1 MGTVND
7 PAHEWTDERL
17 RDLERAMRDEY
28 SQAAEE
34 MRDRLDRVLRAYSS
48 EKAQREKAMDS
59 TEEAMKAHREWLRMQ
74 AIQQTRM
81 GSMVDQLADAAV
93 NANARAM
100 DMVRDAVPTIYSEN
114 ANRAAFDV
122 DRAVGYDTKFT
133 LVDESTVRALIGS
146 GVTDSPILREVRV
159 PKVSRPKDYQ
169 WNRQEFTSA
178 VTQGILRGE
187 SIPDI
192 VKRTRSIF
200 GMNRA
205 AAFRAART
213 ATTSAEC
220 AGRVSSYRRAER
232 LGIDLTQ
239 EWMATVDPRTRPS
252 HVALD
257 GERVEVGGSWQSEHG
272 PIRYP
277 GDPQAHPSE
286 VYNCRCTLVA
296 AVDGID
302 QSAAARFS
310 RLPDGMT
317 YDEWREQARRRMEG
331 EQVGEPSIVRTPD
344 HHVAEGQ
351 DILGTW
357 QRRPDEYDFE
367 IEDVMNAQ
375 GFDGRPRVLDADEFD
390 RAVREANGGDGLIM
404 QRTYSAPDQATLD
417 AYRES
422 LYRGKWHVDCST
434 GGAEYGQGMY
444 CAGDWAKSLS
454 KRTVESMKH
463 YASLY
468 DGPSYIETMTLDPS
482 ARVIKT
488 SDLVREAAKAR
499 SSIIDDIAGEVVG
512 DNLDAAGMGSLRD
525 SERKYLTDIAA
536 GRRPSV
542 DISPE
547 RYGMS
552 MDDMDEFGEY
562 LRGLTNERASFDD
575 RVTRLNDM
583 DEGVLAAA
591 LGYDAI
597 DVRGQGYVVVLNR
610 TKLIIRRPE

>member
-34 MRDRLDRVLRAYSS
+34 MRDRLDRALRAYSS
-48 EKAQREKAMDS
+48 EKAQRERALDG
-59 TEEAMKAHREWLRMQ
+59 TEEAMKAHEEWLRMQ

-81 GSMVDQLADAAV
+81 DSMVDQLADAAV

-122 DRAVGYDTKFT
+122 DKAVGYDTKFT
-133 LVDESTVRALIGS
+133 LVDESAVRALIGS

-169 WNRQEFTSA
+169 WNRQKFTSA
-178 VTQGILRGE
+178 VTQGILQGE

-232 LGIDLTQ
+232 LGIDLMQ

-296 AVDGID
+296 AVSGID
-302 QSAAARFS
+302 QSAADRFS
-310 RLPDGMT
+310 RLPEGMT
-317 YDEWREQARRRMEG
+317 YEGWRQRALDRLEAARERLEESRVQEAAQEVVQGQA
-331 EQVGEPSIVRTPD
+331 VV
-344 HHVAEGQ
+344 EGQ

-357 QRRPDEYDFE
+357 ERRPDQFDFE
-367 IEDVMNAQ
+367 IEDVLDAQ
-375 GFDGRPRVLDADEFD
+375 GFDGLPRVVDADEFD
-390 RAVREANGGDGLIM
+390 RAVRQANGGDGLVM
-404 QRTYSAPDQATLD
+404 QRVYSAPDQATLD

-422 LYRGKWHVDCST
+422 LYSGKWYVDCSHGNDT
-434 GGAEYGQGMY
+434 YGKGMY
-444 CAGDWAKSLS
+444 TASSKSTS
-454 KRTVESMKH
+454 VTQQMADEITPYRREF
-463 YASLY
+463 
-468 DGPSYIETMTLDPS
+468 SYTETMTLDPS
-482 ARVIKT
+482 ARVIGYNEVVSAKNDASVLERAIVGGDDI
-488 SDLVREAAKAR
+488 SDTERAIVRREVLREYSDEDRALAKA
-499 SSIIDDIAGEVVG
+499 A
-512 DNLDAAGMGSLRD
+512 
-525 SERKYLTDIAA
+525 EREWD
-536 GRRPSV
+536 
-542 DISPE
+542 
-547 RYGMS
+547 
-552 MDDMDEFGEY
+552 
-562 LRGLTNERASFDD
+562 FDD
-575 RVTRLNDM
+575 YM
-583 DEGVLAAA
+583 DVIKKYSQREREFRELGTSEVAAL
-591 LGYDAI
+591 LGYDA
-597 DVRGQGYVVVLNR
+597 VEVPGLNYTVVLNR

>member
-17 RDLERAMRDEY
+17 TELERAMRDEY

-34 MRDRLDRVLRAYSS
+34 MRDRLDRALRAYSS
-48 EKAQREKAMDS
+48 EKAQRERALDG
-59 TEEAMKAHREWLRMQ
+59 TEEAMKAHEEWLRMQ

-122 DRAVGYDTKFT
+122 DKAVGYDTKFT

-178 VTQGILRGE
+178 VTQGILQGE

-232 LGIDLTQ
+232 LGIDLMQ

-296 AVDGID
+296 AVSGID

-317 YDEWREQARRRMEG
+317 YEGWRQRAMDRLEARG
-331 EQVGEPSIVRTPD
+331 GTVPD
-344 HHVAEGQ
+344 GTRVVDGR

-357 QRRPDEYDFE
+357 ERRPDQFDFE
-367 IEDVMNAQ
+367 IEDVIDAQ
-375 GFDGRPRVLDADEFD
+375 GFNGLPRVVGADEFD
-390 RAVREANGGDGLIM
+390 RAVRQANGGGGLVM
-404 QRTYSAPDQATLD
+404 QRVYSAPDQATLD

-422 LYRGKWHVDCST
+422 LYSGKWYVDCSHGNDT
-434 GGAEYGQGMY
+434 YGKGMY
-444 CAGDWAKSLS
+444 TASSKSTS
-454 KRTVESMKH
+454 VTQQMTDEIAPYRREF
-463 YASLY
+463 
-468 DGPSYIETMTLDPS
+468 SYTETMTLDPS
-482 ARVIKT
+482 ARVTGYNEIV
-488 SDLVREAAKAR
+488 SAKNDASVLER
-499 SSIIDDIAGEVVG
+499 AIVGGDDIS
-512 DNLDAAGMGSLRD
+512 D
-525 SERKYLTDIAA
+525 T
-536 GRRPSV
+536 
-542 DISPE
+542 
-547 RYGMS
+547 
-552 MDDMDEFGEY
+552 
-562 LRGLTNERASFDD
+562 ERAIVRREVLREYSDEDMALARVAEREWDFDD
-575 RVTRLNDM
+575 YMAVIKKYSQREREFRELGTSEVA
-583 DEGVLAAA
+583 VL
-591 LGYDAI
+591 LGYDA
-597 DVRGQGYVVVLNR
+597 VEVPGLNYTVVLNR
-610 TKLIIRRPE
+610 TKLIIRRLE

>member
-34 MRDRLDRVLRAYSS
+34 MRDRLDRALRAYSS
-48 EKAQREKAMDS
+48 EKAQREKAMDN
-59 TEEAMKAHREWLRMQ
+59 TEEDMKAHKEWLRMQ

-122 DRAVGYDTKFT
+122 DKAVGYDTKFT
-133 LVDESTVRALIGS
+133 LVDESAVRALIGS

-178 VTQGILRGE
+178 VTQGILQGE

-232 LGIDLTQ
+232 LGIDLMQ

-257 GERVEVGGSWQSEHG
+257 GERVAVGEEFSNGL
-272 PIRYP
+272 RFP
-277 GDPQAHPSE
+277 GDPQGPGRE

-310 RLPDGMT
+310 RLPEGMT
-317 YDEWREQARRRMEG
+317 YEGWRERARERLKARG
-331 EQVGEPSIVRTPD
+331 ATPD
-344 HHVAEGQ
+344 AGADHRVAEGD

-357 QRRPDEYDFE
+357 RRRPDEFDFE
-367 IEDVMNAQ
+367 IEDVLDAQ
-375 GFDGRPRVLDADEFD
+375 GFDGKPRVVDADEFD
-390 RAVREANGGDGLIM
+390 QAVRQANGGDGLIM

-417 AYRES
+417 AYRDQ
-422 LYRGKWHVDCST
+422 LYSGKWYVDCST
-434 GGAEYGQGMY
+434 GGAQYGQGMY
-444 CAGDWAKSLS
+444 CAADYTGKLSDGIKEEMQHYISLN
-454 KRTVESMKH
+454 ESRGAEH
-463 YASLY
+463 AYV
-468 DGPSYIETMTLDPS
+468 ETMTLDPS
-482 ARVIKT
+482 AKIIRHADIDAEFARAEADSFLGVVKKANPRLT
-488 SDLVREAAKAR
+488 DREAAAVVRECGGTRSGSTFKLAKSWEREDPDGYDAFIEAQGKAWDEYKDAIEEVR
-499 SSIIDDIAGEVVG
+499 LATASLDD
-512 DNLDAAGMGSLRD
+512 GS
-525 SERKYLTDIAA
+525 K
-536 GRRPSV
+536 
-542 DISPE
+542 
-547 RYGMS
+547 
-552 MDDMDEFGEY
+552 
-562 LRGLTNERASFDD
+562 
-575 RVTRLNDM
+575 
-583 DEGVLAAA
+583 AAA
-591 LGYDAI
+591 MGYDAI
-597 DVRGQGYVVVLNR
+597 NAEGHGASGSYTVVLNR
-610 TKLIIRRPE
+610 TKLIIRRPK

>member
-17 RDLERAMRDEY
+17 TELERAMRDEY

-34 MRDRLDRVLRAYSS
+34 MRDRLDRALRAYSS
-48 EKAQREKAMDS
+48 EKAQREKAMDN

-122 DRAVGYDTKFT
+122 DKAVGYDTKFT

-178 VTQGILRGE
+178 VTQGILQGE

-232 LGIDLTQ
+232 LGIDLMQ

-257 GERVEVGGSWQSEHG
+257 GERVAVGEEFSNGL
-272 PIRYP
+272 RFP
-277 GDPQAHPSE
+277 GDPQGPARE

-310 RLPDGMT
+310 RLPEGMT
-317 YDEWREQARRRMEG
+317 YDEWREQARRRMAG
-331 EQVGEPSIVRTPD
+331 ELVGEPDVIRTPERQ
-344 HHVAEGQ
+344 VVEGR

-357 QRRPDEYDFE
+357 RRRPDEFDFE
-367 IEDVMNAQ
+367 IEDVLDAQ
-375 GFDGRPRVLDADEFD
+375 GFDGLPRVVGADEFD
-390 RAVREANGGDGLIM
+390 RAVRRANGGDGLIM
-404 QRTYSAPDQATLD
+404 QRAYSAPDRETLD
-417 AYRES
+417 SYRNQ
-422 LYRGKWHVDCST
+422 LYSGKWYVDCSV

-444 CAGDWAKSLS
+444 CAGDWAESLS
-454 KRTVESMKH
+454 DKTVTSMRH
-463 YASLY
+463 YASMY
-468 DGPSYIETMTLDPS
+468 DGLSNVETMTLDPT

-488 SDLVREAAKAR
+488 SDLMRESAKAR
-499 SSIIDDIAGEVVG
+499 SSVMDSIAADVVEE
-512 DNLDAAGMGSLRD
+512 NLDMSGMGD
-525 SERKYLTDIAA
+525 MTEAERGYLTDLAV
-536 GRRPSV
+536 GRRPSASI
-542 DISPE
+542 DPG

-552 MDDMDEFGEY
+552 VDDMDEFGEY

-575 RVTRLNDM
+575 RIARLDDM

>member
-17 RDLERAMRDEY
+17 TELERAMRDEY

-34 MRDRLDRVLRAYSS
+34 MRDRLDRALRAYSS
-48 EKAQREKAMDS
+48 EKAQRERDMDS

-159 PKVSRPKDYQ
+159 PKVNRPKDYQ
-169 WNRQEFTSA
+169 WNRQKFTSA
-178 VTQGILRGE
+178 VTQGILQGE
-187 SIPDI
+187 SVPDI

-232 LGIDLTQ
+232 LGIDLMQ
-239 EWMATVDPRTRPS
+239 EWVATLDTRTRDS
-252 HVALD
+252 HRVLD
-257 GERVEVGGSWQSEHG
+257 GERVAVGEEFSNGL
-272 PIRYP
+272 RFP
-277 GDPQAHPSE
+277 GDPQGPGRE

-310 RLPDGMT
+310 RLPDDMS
-317 YDEWREQARRRMEG
+317 YEEWKAGRDPKRAKPSGRSLREFMETPAADRAAKKAGVSKAQLRRRIVARLGADGKTGRDFPSMTRA
-331 EQVGEPSIVRTPD
+331 EQQE
-344 HHVAEGQ
+344 A
-351 DILGTW
+351 L
-357 QRRPDEYDFE
+357 
-367 IEDVMNAQ
+367 
-375 GFDGRPRVLDADEFD
+375 
-390 RAVREANGGDGLIM
+390 REAVELTRKQDKPRGDRRRRG
-404 QRTYSAPDQATLD
+404 D
-417 AYRES
+417 A
-422 LYRGKWHVDCST
+422 
-434 GGAEYGQGMY
+434 
-444 CAGDWAKSLS
+444 
-454 KRTVESMKH
+454 
-463 YASLY
+463 
-468 DGPSYIETMTLDPS
+468 
-482 ARVIKT
+482 
-488 SDLVREAAKAR
+488 
-499 SSIIDDIAGEVVG
+499 
-512 DNLDAAGMGSLRD
+512 
-525 SERKYLTDIAA
+525 
-536 GRRPSV
+536 
-542 DISPE
+542 
-547 RYGMS
+547 
-552 MDDMDEFGEY
+552 
-562 LRGLTNERASFDD
+562 
-575 RVTRLNDM
+575 
-583 DEGVLAAA
+583 
-591 LGYDAI
+591 
-597 DVRGQGYVVVLNR
+597 
-610 TKLIIRRPE
+610 

>member
-17 RDLERAMRDEY
+17 TELERAMRDEY

-34 MRDRLDRVLRAYSS
+34 MRDRLDRALRAYSS
-48 EKAQREKAMDS
+48 EKAQREKAMDN

-122 DRAVGYDTKFT
+122 DKAVGYDTKFT

-178 VTQGILRGE
+178 VTQGILQGE
-187 SIPDI
+187 SVPDI

-239 EWMATVDPRTRPS
+239 EWMATLDTRTRDS
-252 HVALD
+252 HRALD
-257 GERVEVGGSWQSEHG
+257 GERVAVGEEFSNGL
-272 PIRYP
+272 RFP
-277 GDPQAHPSE
+277 GDPQGPGRE

-310 RLPDGMT
+310 RLPDGMS
-317 YDEWREQARRRMEG
+317 YEEWKAGRDPKRAKPSGRSLREFMETPAADRAAKKAGVSKAQLRRRIVARLGADGKTGRDFPSMTRA
-331 EQVGEPSIVRTPD
+331 EQQE
-344 HHVAEGQ
+344 A
-351 DILGTW
+351 L
-357 QRRPDEYDFE
+357 
-367 IEDVMNAQ
+367 
-375 GFDGRPRVLDADEFD
+375 
-390 RAVREANGGDGLIM
+390 REAVELTRKQDKPSGD
-404 QRTYSAPDQATLD
+404 R
-417 AYRES
+417 
-422 LYRGKWHVDCST
+422 RGK
-434 GGAEYGQGMY
+434 
-444 CAGDWAKSLS
+444 
-454 KRTVESMKH
+454 R
-463 YASLY
+463 
-468 DGPSYIETMTLDPS
+468 
-482 ARVIKT
+482 
-488 SDLVREAAKAR
+488 
-499 SSIIDDIAGEVVG
+499 
-512 DNLDAAGMGSLRD
+512 
-525 SERKYLTDIAA
+525 
-536 GRRPSV
+536 
-542 DISPE
+542 
-547 RYGMS
+547 
-552 MDDMDEFGEY
+552 
-562 LRGLTNERASFDD
+562 
-575 RVTRLNDM
+575 
-583 DEGVLAAA
+583 
-591 LGYDAI
+591 
-597 DVRGQGYVVVLNR
+597 
-610 TKLIIRRPE
+610 

>member
-17 RDLERAMRDEY
+17 TELERAMRDEY

-34 MRDRLDRVLRAYSS
+34 MRDRLDRALRAYSS
-48 EKAQREKAMDS
+48 EKAQREKAMDN

-122 DRAVGYDTKFT
+122 DKAVGYDTKFT

-178 VTQGILRGE
+178 VTQGILQGE

-232 LGIDLTQ
+232 LGIDLMQ

-257 GERVEVGGSWQSEHG
+257 GERVAVGEEFSNGL
-272 PIRYP
+272 RFP
-277 GDPQAHPSE
+277 GDPQGPGRE

-310 RLPDGMT
+310 RLPEGMT
-317 YDEWREQARRRMEG
+317 YEGWRERARERLKARG
-331 EQVGEPSIVRTPD
+331 ATPD
-344 HHVAEGQ
+344 ARADHRVAEGD

-357 QRRPDEYDFE
+357 RRRPDEFDFE
-367 IEDVMNAQ
+367 IEDVIAAQ
-375 GFDGRPRVLDADEFD
+375 GFDGKPRIVDADEFD
-390 RAVREANGGDGLIM
+390 RAVKAANNGDGLIM
-404 QRTYSAPDQATLD
+404 QRVYSAPDQATLD

-422 LYRGKWHVDCST
+422 LYGGKWYVDCSHGNDT
-434 GGAEYGQGMY
+434 YGKGMY
-444 CAGDWAKSLS
+444 TASSKSTS
-454 KRTVESMKH
+454 VTQQMADETAPYRH
-463 YASLY
+463 
-468 DGPSYIETMTLDPS
+468 GFSYTETMTLDPS
-482 ARVIKT
+482 ARVIGYNE
-488 SDLVREAAKAR
+488 LVAARNDASVLER
-499 SSIIDDIAGEVVG
+499 AIVGGDDIS
-512 DNLDAAGMGSLRD
+512 D
-525 SERKYLTDIAA
+525 T
-536 GRRPSV
+536 
-542 DISPE
+542 
-547 RYGMS
+547 
-552 MDDMDEFGEY
+552 
-562 LRGLTNERASFDD
+562 ERAIVRREVLREFSDEDRTLARAAEREWDFDD
-575 RVTRLNDM
+575 YMAVIKEYSQREREFRELGTSEV
-583 DEGVLAAA
+583 AAL
-591 LGYDAI
+591 LGYDA
-597 DVRGQGYVVVLNR
+597 VEVPGLNYTVVLNR
-610 TKLIIRRPE
+610 TKLIIRRP

>member
-17 RDLERAMRDEY
+17 TELERAMRDEY

-34 MRDRLDRVLRAYSS
+34 MRDRLDRALRAYSS

-122 DRAVGYDTKFT
+122 DKAVGYDTKFT
-133 LVDESTVRALIGS
+133 LVDESAVRALIGS

-159 PKVSRPKDYQ
+159 PKVSRPKDYR

-178 VTQGILRGE
+178 VTQGILQGE

-232 LGIDLTQ
+232 LGIDLMQ
-239 EWMATVDPRTRPS
+239 EWVATLDTRTRDS
-252 HVALD
+252 HRVLD
-257 GERVEVGGSWQSEHG
+257 GERVAVGEEFSNGL
-272 PIRYP
+272 RFP
-277 GDPQAHPSE
+277 GDPQGPGRE

-310 RLPDGMT
+310 RLPDDMS
-317 YDEWREQARRRMEG
+317 YEEWKAGRDPKRAKPSGRSLREFMETPAADRAAKKAGVSKAQLRRRIVARLGADGKTGRDFPSMTRA
-331 EQVGEPSIVRTPD
+331 EQQE
-344 HHVAEGQ
+344 A
-351 DILGTW
+351 L
-357 QRRPDEYDFE
+357 
-367 IEDVMNAQ
+367 
-375 GFDGRPRVLDADEFD
+375 
-390 RAVREANGGDGLIM
+390 REAVELTRKQDKPRGDRRRRG
-404 QRTYSAPDQATLD
+404 D
-417 AYRES
+417 A
-422 LYRGKWHVDCST
+422 
-434 GGAEYGQGMY
+434 
-444 CAGDWAKSLS
+444 
-454 KRTVESMKH
+454 
-463 YASLY
+463 
-468 DGPSYIETMTLDPS
+468 
-482 ARVIKT
+482 
-488 SDLVREAAKAR
+488 
-499 SSIIDDIAGEVVG
+499 
-512 DNLDAAGMGSLRD
+512 
-525 SERKYLTDIAA
+525 
-536 GRRPSV
+536 
-542 DISPE
+542 
-547 RYGMS
+547 
-552 MDDMDEFGEY
+552 
-562 LRGLTNERASFDD
+562 
-575 RVTRLNDM
+575 
-583 DEGVLAAA
+583 
-591 LGYDAI
+591 
-597 DVRGQGYVVVLNR
+597 
-610 TKLIIRRPE
+610 

>member
-17 RDLERAMRDEY
+17 TELERAMRDEY

-34 MRDRLDRVLRAYSS
+34 MRDRLDRALRAYSS
-48 EKAQREKAMDS
+48 EKAQREKAMDN

-122 DRAVGYDTKFT
+122 DRAVGYDTDFA
-133 LVDESTVRALIGS
+133 LVDESAVRALIGS

-169 WNRQEFTSA
+169 WNRQKFTSA
-178 VTQGILRGE
+178 VTQGILQGE

-232 LGIDLTQ
+232 LGIDLMQ

-296 AVDGID
+296 AVSGID

-310 RLPDGMT
+310 RLPDGMS
-317 YDEWREQARRRMEG
+317 YEEWKAGRDPKRAKPSGRSLREFMETPAADRAAKKAGVSEAQLRRRIVARLGADGKTGRDFPSMTRA
-331 EQVGEPSIVRTPD
+331 EQQE
-344 HHVAEGQ
+344 A
-351 DILGTW
+351 L
-357 QRRPDEYDFE
+357 
-367 IEDVMNAQ
+367 
-375 GFDGRPRVLDADEFD
+375 
-390 RAVREANGGDGLIM
+390 REAVELTRKQDKPRGDRRRRG
-404 QRTYSAPDQATLD
+404 D
-417 AYRES
+417 A
-422 LYRGKWHVDCST
+422 
-434 GGAEYGQGMY
+434 
-444 CAGDWAKSLS
+444 
-454 KRTVESMKH
+454 
-463 YASLY
+463 
-468 DGPSYIETMTLDPS
+468 
-482 ARVIKT
+482 
-488 SDLVREAAKAR
+488 
-499 SSIIDDIAGEVVG
+499 
-512 DNLDAAGMGSLRD
+512 
-525 SERKYLTDIAA
+525 
-536 GRRPSV
+536 
-542 DISPE
+542 
-547 RYGMS
+547 
-552 MDDMDEFGEY
+552 
-562 LRGLTNERASFDD
+562 
-575 RVTRLNDM
+575 
-583 DEGVLAAA
+583 
-591 LGYDAI
+591 
-597 DVRGQGYVVVLNR
+597 
-610 TKLIIRRPE
+610 

>member
-34 MRDRLDRVLRAYSS
+34 MRDRLDRALRAYSS
-48 EKAQREKAMDS
+48 EKAQRERALDG

-122 DRAVGYDTKFT
+122 DKAVGYDTKFT

-169 WNRQEFTSA
+169 WNRQKFTSA
-178 VTQGILRGE
+178 VTQGILQGE

-220 AGRVSSYRRAER
+220 AGRASSYRRAER
-232 LGIDLTQ
+232 LGIDLMQ

-296 AVDGID
+296 AVSGID

-310 RLPDGMT
+310 RLPEGMT
-317 YDEWREQARRRMEG
+317 YEGWRQRALDRLEAARERLGESRVQEEAAQEVVQGQA
-331 EQVGEPSIVRTPD
+331 VVD
-344 HHVAEGQ
+344 GQ

-357 QRRPDEYDFE
+357 ERRPDEFDFE
-367 IEDVMNAQ
+367 IEDVLDAQ
-375 GFDGRPRVLDADEFD
+375 GFDGKPRVVDADEFD
-390 RAVREANGGDGLIM
+390 RAVRAANGGEGLVM
-404 QRTYSAPDQATLD
+404 QRVYSAPDQETLD

-422 LYRGKWHVDCST
+422 LYGGKWYVDCSHGNDT
-434 GGAEYGQGMY
+434 YGKGMY
-444 CAGDWAKSLS
+444 TASSKSTS
-454 KRTVESMKH
+454 VTQQMTDEIAPYRREF
-463 YASLY
+463 
-468 DGPSYIETMTLDPS
+468 SYTETMTLDPS
-482 ARVIKT
+482 ARVT
-488 SDLVREAAKAR
+488 GYNEVVTAKNDASVLER
-499 SSIIDDIAGEVVG
+499 AIVGNDDI
-512 DNLDAAGMGSLRD
+512 
-525 SERKYLTDIAA
+525 TD
-536 GRRPSV
+536 
-542 DISPE
+542 
-547 RYGMS
+547 
-552 MDDMDEFGEY
+552 
-562 LRGLTNERASFDD
+562 TERAIVRREVLREYSDEDMELARVAEREWDFDD
-575 RVTRLNDM
+575 YMAVIKKYSQREREFRELGTSEVATL
-583 DEGVLAAA
+583 
-591 LGYDAI
+591 LGYDA
-597 DVRGQGYVVVLNR
+597 VEVPGLNYTVVLNR

>member
-34 MRDRLDRVLRAYSS
+34 MRDRLDRALRAYSS

-122 DRAVGYDTKFT
+122 DKAVGYDTKFT

-178 VTQGILRGE
+178 VTQGILQGE
-187 SIPDI
+187 SVPDI

-232 LGIDLTQ
+232 LGIDLMQ

-257 GERVEVGGSWQSEHG
+257 GERVAVGEEFSNGL
-272 PIRYP
+272 RFP
-277 GDPQAHPSE
+277 GDPQGPGRE

-317 YDEWREQARRRMEG
+317 YEGWRQRALDRLEAARQAGEPGVAHTPEPRYGEFRDLSYVDDNLGAHWGDGSDLDPQRMIMEDTG
-331 EQVGEPSIVRTPD
+331 FDADRAEQVRKDVSSWVGQGYKKIRLEEGDYALTADRLEEFISASPKYEGTVYRGICVERDTADNILETLRDGGSIDNHGIASWATESDWATEFASMGGEEMNDPVGIVFQLDENRSGASIKHIADIDNDEVIAPEGVRYELSGSIETVVDPY
-344 HHVAEGQ
+344 EGK
-351 DILGTW
+351 
-357 QRRPDEYDFE
+357 Y
-367 IEDVMNAQ
+367 
-375 GFDGRPRVLDADEFD
+375 VLAH
-390 RAVREANGGDGLIM
+390 VREA
-404 QRTYSAPDQATLD
+404 S
-417 AYRES
+417 
-422 LYRGKWHVDCST
+422 
-434 GGAEYGQGMY
+434 
-444 CAGDWAKSLS
+444 
-454 KRTVESMKH
+454 
-463 YASLY
+463 
-468 DGPSYIETMTLDPS
+468 
-482 ARVIKT
+482 
-488 SDLVREAAKAR
+488 
-499 SSIIDDIAGEVVG
+499 
-512 DNLDAAGMGSLRD
+512 
-525 SERKYLTDIAA
+525 
-536 GRRPSV
+536 
-542 DISPE
+542 
-547 RYGMS
+547 
-552 MDDMDEFGEY
+552 
-562 LRGLTNERASFDD
+562 
-575 RVTRLNDM
+575 
-583 DEGVLAAA
+583 
-591 LGYDAI
+591 
-597 DVRGQGYVVVLNR
+597 
-610 TKLIIRRPE
+610 

>member
-17 RDLERAMRDEY
+17 TELERAMRDEY

-34 MRDRLDRVLRAYSS
+34 MRDRLDRALRAYSS
-48 EKAQREKAMDS
+48 EKAQREKAMDN

-122 DRAVGYDTKFT
+122 DKAVGYDTDFA

-178 VTQGILRGE
+178 VTQGILQGE

-232 LGIDLTQ
+232 LGIDLMQ
-239 EWMATVDPRTRPS
+239 EWVATLDTRTRDS
-252 HVALD
+252 HRVLD
-257 GERVEVGGSWQSEHG
+257 GERVAVGEEFSNGL
-272 PIRYP
+272 RFP
-277 GDPQAHPSE
+277 GDPQGPGRE

-317 YDEWREQARRRMEG
+317 YEEWKAGRDPKRAKPSGRSLREFMETPAADRAAKKAGVSKAQLRRRIVARLGADGKTGHDFPSMTG
-331 EQVGEPSIVRTPD
+331 AEQQE
-344 HHVAEGQ
+344 A
-351 DILGTW
+351 L
-357 QRRPDEYDFE
+357 
-367 IEDVMNAQ
+367 
-375 GFDGRPRVLDADEFD
+375 
-390 RAVREANGGDGLIM
+390 REAVELTRKQDKPRGDKRRRG
-404 QRTYSAPDQATLD
+404 D
-417 AYRES
+417 A
-422 LYRGKWHVDCST
+422 
-434 GGAEYGQGMY
+434 
-444 CAGDWAKSLS
+444 
-454 KRTVESMKH
+454 
-463 YASLY
+463 
-468 DGPSYIETMTLDPS
+468 
-482 ARVIKT
+482 
-488 SDLVREAAKAR
+488 
-499 SSIIDDIAGEVVG
+499 
-512 DNLDAAGMGSLRD
+512 
-525 SERKYLTDIAA
+525 
-536 GRRPSV
+536 
-542 DISPE
+542 
-547 RYGMS
+547 
-552 MDDMDEFGEY
+552 
-562 LRGLTNERASFDD
+562 
-575 RVTRLNDM
+575 
-583 DEGVLAAA
+583 
-591 LGYDAI
+591 
-597 DVRGQGYVVVLNR
+597 
-610 TKLIIRRPE
+610 

>member
-17 RDLERAMRDEY
+17 TELERAMRDEY

-34 MRDRLDRVLRAYSS
+34 MRDRLDRALRAYSS
-48 EKAQREKAMDS
+48 EKAQREKAMDN

-122 DRAVGYDTKFT
+122 DKAVGYDTKFT

-178 VTQGILRGE
+178 VTQGILQGE

-232 LGIDLTQ
+232 LGIDLMQ

-296 AVDGID
+296 AVSGID
-302 QSAAARFS
+302 QSAADRFS

-317 YDEWREQARRRMEG
+317 YEGWRQRALDRLEAARQA
-331 EQVGEPSIVRTPD
+331 
-344 HHVAEGQ
+344 
-351 DILGTW
+351 
-357 QRRPDEYDFE
+357 
-367 IEDVMNAQ
+367 
-375 GFDGRPRVLDADEFD
+375 
-390 RAVREANGGDGLIM
+390 
-404 QRTYSAPDQATLD
+404 
-417 AYRES
+417 
-422 LYRGKWHVDCST
+422 
-434 GGAEYGQGMY
+434 GAE
-444 CAGDWAKSLS
+444 AK
-454 KRTVESMKH
+454 
-463 YASLY
+463 
-468 DGPSYIETMTLDPS
+468 
-482 ARVIKT
+482 
-488 SDLVREAAKAR
+488 
-499 SSIIDDIAGEVVG
+499 
-512 DNLDAAGMGSLRD
+512 
-525 SERKYLTDIAA
+525 
-536 GRRPSV
+536 
-542 DISPE
+542 
-547 RYGMS
+547 
-552 MDDMDEFGEY
+552 
-562 LRGLTNERASFDD
+562 
-575 RVTRLNDM
+575 
-583 DEGVLAAA
+583 
-591 LGYDAI
+591 
-597 DVRGQGYVVVLNR
+597 
-610 TKLIIRRPE
+610 

>member
-34 MRDRLDRVLRAYSS
+34 MRDRLDRALRAYSS

-59 TEEAMKAHREWLRMQ
+59 TEEAMKAHEEWLRMQ

-122 DRAVGYDTKFT
+122 DRAVGYDTDFA

-146 GVTDSPILREVRV
+146 GVTNSPILREVRV

-169 WNRQEFTSA
+169 WNRQKFTSA
-178 VTQGILRGE
+178 VTQGILQGE

-232 LGIDLTQ
+232 LGIDLMQ

-296 AVDGID
+296 AVSGID

-317 YDEWREQARRRMEG
+317 YEGWRDQARRRMEG
-331 EQVGEPSIVRTPD
+331 ELVGESDVVRAPER
-344 HHVAEGQ
+344 HVVEGK

-357 QRRPDEYDFE
+357 QRRPDQFDFD
-367 IEDVMNAQ
+367 IDDVIDAQ
-375 GFDGRPRVLDADEFD
+375 GFDGLPRVVDADEFNQ
-390 RAVREANGGDGLIM
+390 AVRDANNGEGLVM
-404 QRTYSAPDQATLD
+404 QRVYSAPDQATLD

-422 LYRGKWHVDCST
+422 LYDGKWYVDCSHGNDT
-434 GGAEYGQGMY
+434 YGKGMY
-444 CAGDWAKSLS
+444 TASSKSS
-454 KRTVESMKH
+454 SVTQQMADEIAPYRREF
-463 YASLY
+463 
-468 DGPSYIETMTLDPS
+468 SYTETMTLDRS
-482 ARVIKT
+482 AKVIGYNEVITAKNDASVLERAIIGSDDISDTERAIVRREVLREYSDEDRALARAAEKEWDFDDYMAVIKKYSQKERDFRELGT
-488 SDLVREAAKAR
+488 S
-499 SSIIDDIAGEVVG
+499 EV
-512 DNLDAAGMGSLRD
+512 A
-525 SERKYLTDIAA
+525 
-536 GRRPSV
+536 
-542 DISPE
+542 
-547 RYGMS
+547 
-552 MDDMDEFGEY
+552 
-562 LRGLTNERASFDD
+562 
-575 RVTRLNDM
+575 
-583 DEGVLAAA
+583 VLM
-591 LGYDAI
+591 GYDA
-597 DVRGQGYVVVLNR
+597 VEVPGLNYTVVLNR

>member
-34 MRDRLDRVLRAYSS
+34 MRDRLDRALRAYSS

-59 TEEAMKAHREWLRMQ
+59 TEEAMKAHKEWLRMQ

-122 DRAVGYDTKFT
+122 DRAVGYDTDFA

-169 WNRQEFTSA
+169 WNRQKFTSA
-178 VTQGILRGE
+178 VTQGILQGE

-239 EWMATVDPRTRPS
+239 EWMATVDPRTRSS

-296 AVDGID
+296 AVSGID

-317 YDEWREQARRRMEG
+317 YEGWRQRALDRLEAARQA
-331 EQVGEPSIVRTPD
+331 
-344 HHVAEGQ
+344 
-351 DILGTW
+351 
-357 QRRPDEYDFE
+357 
-367 IEDVMNAQ
+367 
-375 GFDGRPRVLDADEFD
+375 
-390 RAVREANGGDGLIM
+390 
-404 QRTYSAPDQATLD
+404 
-417 AYRES
+417 
-422 LYRGKWHVDCST
+422 
-434 GGAEYGQGMY
+434 GAE
-444 CAGDWAKSLS
+444 AK
-454 KRTVESMKH
+454 
-463 YASLY
+463 
-468 DGPSYIETMTLDPS
+468 
-482 ARVIKT
+482 
-488 SDLVREAAKAR
+488 
-499 SSIIDDIAGEVVG
+499 
-512 DNLDAAGMGSLRD
+512 
-525 SERKYLTDIAA
+525 
-536 GRRPSV
+536 
-542 DISPE
+542 
-547 RYGMS
+547 
-552 MDDMDEFGEY
+552 
-562 LRGLTNERASFDD
+562 
-575 RVTRLNDM
+575 
-583 DEGVLAAA
+583 
-591 LGYDAI
+591 
-597 DVRGQGYVVVLNR
+597 
-610 TKLIIRRPE
+610 

>member
-17 RDLERAMRDEY
+17 TELERAMRDEY

-34 MRDRLDRVLRAYSS
+34 MRDRLDRALRAYSS

-169 WNRQEFTSA
+169 WNRREFTSA
-178 VTQGILRGE
+178 VTQGILQGE

-232 LGIDLTQ
+232 LGIDLMQ

-257 GERVEVGGSWQSEHG
+257 GERVAVGEEFSNGL
-272 PIRYP
+272 RFP
-277 GDPQAHPSE
+277 GDPQGPAAE

-296 AVDGID
+296 AVSGID
-302 QSAAARFS
+302 QSAAARFD

-317 YDEWREQARRRMEG
+317 YEGWRQRALDRLEAARQA
-331 EQVGEPSIVRTPD
+331 
-344 HHVAEGQ
+344 
-351 DILGTW
+351 
-357 QRRPDEYDFE
+357 
-367 IEDVMNAQ
+367 
-375 GFDGRPRVLDADEFD
+375 
-390 RAVREANGGDGLIM
+390 
-404 QRTYSAPDQATLD
+404 
-417 AYRES
+417 
-422 LYRGKWHVDCST
+422 
-434 GGAEYGQGMY
+434 GAE
-444 CAGDWAKSLS
+444 AK
-454 KRTVESMKH
+454 
-463 YASLY
+463 
-468 DGPSYIETMTLDPS
+468 
-482 ARVIKT
+482 
-488 SDLVREAAKAR
+488 
-499 SSIIDDIAGEVVG
+499 
-512 DNLDAAGMGSLRD
+512 
-525 SERKYLTDIAA
+525 
-536 GRRPSV
+536 
-542 DISPE
+542 
-547 RYGMS
+547 
-552 MDDMDEFGEY
+552 
-562 LRGLTNERASFDD
+562 
-575 RVTRLNDM
+575 
-583 DEGVLAAA
+583 
-591 LGYDAI
+591 
-597 DVRGQGYVVVLNR
+597 
-610 TKLIIRRPE
+610 

>member
-17 RDLERAMRDEY
+17 TELERAMRDEY

-34 MRDRLDRVLRAYSS
+34 MRDRLDRALRAYSS
-48 EKAQREKAMDS
+48 EKAQREKAMDN

-178 VTQGILRGE
+178 VTQGILQGE

-232 LGIDLTQ
+232 LGIDLMQ

-257 GERVEVGGSWQSEHG
+257 GERVGVGGSWQSEHG

-296 AVDGID
+296 AVSGID

-317 YDEWREQARRRMEG
+317 YEGWRQRALDRLEAARQA
-331 EQVGEPSIVRTPD
+331 
-344 HHVAEGQ
+344 
-351 DILGTW
+351 
-357 QRRPDEYDFE
+357 
-367 IEDVMNAQ
+367 
-375 GFDGRPRVLDADEFD
+375 
-390 RAVREANGGDGLIM
+390 
-404 QRTYSAPDQATLD
+404 
-417 AYRES
+417 
-422 LYRGKWHVDCST
+422 
-434 GGAEYGQGMY
+434 GAE
-444 CAGDWAKSLS
+444 AK
-454 KRTVESMKH
+454 
-463 YASLY
+463 
-468 DGPSYIETMTLDPS
+468 
-482 ARVIKT
+482 
-488 SDLVREAAKAR
+488 
-499 SSIIDDIAGEVVG
+499 
-512 DNLDAAGMGSLRD
+512 
-525 SERKYLTDIAA
+525 
-536 GRRPSV
+536 
-542 DISPE
+542 
-547 RYGMS
+547 
-552 MDDMDEFGEY
+552 
-562 LRGLTNERASFDD
+562 
-575 RVTRLNDM
+575 
-583 DEGVLAAA
+583 
-591 LGYDAI
+591 
-597 DVRGQGYVVVLNR
+597 
-610 TKLIIRRPE
+610 